1 MSMNRLLAMLL
12 AVLASALVFS
22 ACGGNGGSST
32 YPADDPRAVFA
43 DRDASGEALAN
54 AWPGLVGLT
63 GSDEGLT
70 ASPEEV
76 RAGIALVKPYL
87 DPAFRLQ
94 RAGGERYS
102 IDSYVPLDVD
112 ELKVSDVVTTQ
123 PRDDIKVVR
132 YVLRTPG
139 ATAPDESA
147 VLGGGA
153 TPQLAVFRWDEQ
165 RGHWVVV
172 SHANFNSPVAAVCN
186 QAPIAV
192 TKDRGSSSPADAALG
207 NTLISQ
213 WRDIT
218 TGTTKGSVRS
228 PEMQIQLADGQG
240 WPNPDGSTPE
250 WKPAKAYEYRN
261 LATTRNGDLLVAS
274 YDAVAP
280 NLAIT
285 GDTYRSTAAPRLLT
299 YLRNPEG
306 DWKLI
311 GLANFAVP
319 KGIPAGVDC
328 VTSIP

>member
-1 MSMNRLLAMLL
+1 VKPLLAVVA
-12 AVLASALVFS
+12 AVLASALLLS
-22 ACGGNGGSST
+22 ACGGGGGAST

-54 AWPGLVGLT
+54 AWPALVGLT
-63 GSDEGLT
+63 GSDDGLT
-70 ASPEEV
+70 ATPAEV
-76 RAGIALVKPYL
+76 REGIALVKPYL

-112 ELKVSDVVTTQ
+112 ELEVSKVVTTE

-186 QAPIAV
+186 QEPIPV
-192 TKDRGSSSPADAALG
+192 TKDRGSTSAADAALG
-207 NTLISQ
+207 DTLISQ

-218 TGTTKGSVRS
+218 TGRTKGSVRS

-240 WPNPDGSTPE
+240 WPNPDGATPK
-250 WKPAKAYEYRN
+250 WSPAKAYEYRN
-261 LATTRNGDLLVAS
+261 LATTRDGDLLVAS
-274 YDAVAP
+274 YDAVAAD
-280 NLAIT
+280 LAMQ
-285 GDTYRSTAAPRLLT
+285 GDTYRSTSAPRLLT
-299 YLRNPEG
+299 YLRSPEG
-306 DWKLI
+306 KWQLI
-311 GLANFAVP
+311 ALANFAVP

-328 VTSIP
+328 VTSTP